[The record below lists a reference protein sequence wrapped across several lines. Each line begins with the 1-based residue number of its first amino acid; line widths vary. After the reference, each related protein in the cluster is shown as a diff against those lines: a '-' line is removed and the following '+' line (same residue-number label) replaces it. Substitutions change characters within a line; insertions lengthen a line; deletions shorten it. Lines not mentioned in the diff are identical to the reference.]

1 MAYTIKPTPTIV
13 DPKYGMGQ
21 PGKGQPGKGNSGNV
35 QQGEIVSSGLNMVN
49 ATNARSTSGIKA
61 LAANY
66 EADIKKVLNAIQ
78 GSKYTELK
86 STIRNY
92 WQGADCDYFIQQLDK
107 TTSDLKTQIAGYT
120 SQMTNALNQENMD
133 FRKFQANN
141 KI

>member
-1 MAYTIKPTPTIV
+1 MAFN
-13 DPKYGMGQ
+13 M
-21 PGKGQPGKGNSGNV
+21 NS
-35 QQGEIVSSGLNMVN
+35 

-78 GSKYTELK
+78 GNKYTELK
-86 STIRNY
+86 KIIRTY

-107 TTSDLKTQIAGYT
+107 TTNDLKNQIAGYT
-120 SQMTNALNQENMD
+120 SQITNALNQENTD